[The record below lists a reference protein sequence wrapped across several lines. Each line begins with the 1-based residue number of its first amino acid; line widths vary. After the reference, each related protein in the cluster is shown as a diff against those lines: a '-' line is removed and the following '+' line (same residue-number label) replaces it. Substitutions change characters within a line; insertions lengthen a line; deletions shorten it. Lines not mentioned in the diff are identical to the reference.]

1 MRKLLELLDTVL
13 LDGFVVLYRI
23 GSIIMN
29 IIKPP
34 RDPLAIYEPVHPE
47 TNGKVVCFYDEITG
61 KYLGRSVDNGNGVF
75 CYFDDAGRE
84 IGHSYISGESTE
96 YFENFGTSG
105 RIVTQY
111 HRMGRS
117 TTSITELEYPNEFFE
132 L

>member
-23 GSIIMN
+23 GSIIKN

-34 RDPLAIYEPVHPE
+34 RDPFAIYEPVHPK
-47 TNGKVVCFYDEITG
+47 TNGKFVYFYDENTG
-61 KYLGRSVDNGNGVF
+61 KYLGRSVDNGAGMF
-75 CYFDDAGRE
+75 CYFDDKGRE

-96 YFENFGTSG
+96 YFKDFGKSECVVIKYLRDG
-105 RIVTQY
+105 I
-111 HRMGRS
+111 S
-117 TTSITELEYPNEFFE
+117 TSITELGDPSEFFE